1 MTKGEKIMSDTL
13 NEKEILKADKKAA
26 KLKKAEERKA
36 QKAERKNARGEKPK
50 MDKKKKRRIVL
61 ITVAAVL
68 VLFIG
73 VNKIFAKDMAMM
85 VSTTEALRGDIK
97 ETVSTSGAVASEEVK
112 TYFSK
117 INGTIGVIQVKAGD
131 TVESGEQMIA
141 FDSVNAAHA
150 KRQADLQAQANE
162 GSYQNSVQRERENEG
177 RLAEASTNLA
187 VLKQQI
193 ADEENYIKELQ
204 AELDELQTNLSA
216 YYNQAA
222 TNISIHGIQL
232 QSDLEKAVNEK
243 NQGEIDRL
251 NEEIKNNNIAAQQ
264 VSYQLGQMSNDS
276 RVKELQNKISEEQ
289 DKVTHYKEY
298 QAEMESQKA
307 SSEGGVMNAYQKSEL
322 EANHEISSITA
333 QDALEDYSYAT
344 DGVLADFNGVVTE
357 LSVVEGAPVAE
368 GTNLLTLANR
378 DKVKVDISVTKYDLE
393 KIAVGQKAEITVSG
407 HSYEGEVVKINKM
420 ATVNASGT
428 ASVGAEIRINNPDDN
443 IYLGIEAKVLI
454 DTNEAKQVLLLPVE
468 CVNAD
473 KEGDFVYT
481 VENGIV
487 VRKNVTTGISSD
499 TYIEITGG
507 LTEGEQVISSVTTGI
522 VEGMPVTAVPAE

>member
-1 MTKGEKIMSDTL
+1 MSDTL
-13 NEKEILKADKKAA
+13 SEKEILKADKKAA
-26 KLKKAEERKA
+26 KLKKAEERKN
-36 QKAERKNARGEKPK
+36 KRGEKPK
-50 MDKKKKRRIVL
+50 MDKKKKRKIFFL
-61 ITVAAVL
+61 SIAAVI

-73 VNKIFAKDMAMM
+73 VNTIFAKDMAMT
-85 VSTTEALRGDIK
+85 VFTTEALKGDIK
-97 ETVSTSGAVASEEVK
+97 ETVSTSGTVASEEVK

-117 INGTIGVIQVKAGD
+117 INGTIGTICVKAGD
-131 TVESGEQMIA
+131 TVESGDQMIA
-141 FDSVNAAHA
+141 FDTANAEYT
-150 KRQADLQAQANE
+150 KRQADLQAQASE

-177 RLAEASTNLA
+177 KFAEASTNLA
-187 VLKQQI
+187 VLEQQI

-204 AELDELQTNLSA
+204 AQLDELQSNLSA

-232 QSDLEKAVNEK
+232 QSDLEKAVKEE

-264 VSYQLGQMSNDS
+264 VSYQLGQISNDS
-276 RVKELQNKISEEQ
+276 RVKELQTKISEEQ

-333 QDALEDYSYAT
+333 QDALEDYDYAAN
-344 DGVLADFNGVVTE
+344 GILADFNGIVTE
-357 LSVVEGAPVAE
+357 LSVVEGAPVVE
-368 GTNLLTLANR
+368 GGNLLTLANR
-378 DKVKVDISVTKYDLE
+378 DKVKVDINVTKYDLE

-420 ATVNASGT
+420 ATVNESGT
-428 ASVGAEIRINNPDDN
+428 ASVGAEIRIDNPDDY
-443 IYLGIEAKVLI
+443 IYLGIEAKVQI
-454 DTNEAKQVLLLPVE
+454 NTKEAKQVLLLPVE

-481 VENGIV
+481 VENGLVARRDV
-487 VRKNVTTGISSD
+487 VTGISSD
-499 TYIEITGG
+499 TYIEIREG
-507 LTEGEQVISSVTTGI
+507 LAEGEQVISNVTTGI